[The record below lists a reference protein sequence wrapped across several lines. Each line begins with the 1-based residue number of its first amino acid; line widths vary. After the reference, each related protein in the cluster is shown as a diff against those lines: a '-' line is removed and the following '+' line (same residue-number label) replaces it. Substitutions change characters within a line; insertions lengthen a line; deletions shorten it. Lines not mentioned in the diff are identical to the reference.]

1 MTTITDNNLRLA
13 MVVSEFSDMRGS
25 IPEFLLNNCT
35 LVAVRGL
42 LGTRPGQPLFARR
55 RKFSSRCEYLSDATD
70 FFCVSFDHTFYT
82 VFPSSLSDLS
92 FLILLVY
99 RSFCFFFY
107 ALLTFLLFT
116 KQCFVFFLK
125 FCLLFSFF
133 SHLIS

>member
-13 MVVSEFSDMRGS
+13 MVVSEFFDMRGS
-25 IPEFLLNNCT
+25 IPEFLLNNCI

-42 LGTRPGQPLFARR
+42 LGTQPGQPLFARR

-70 FFCVSFDHTFYT
+70 FFCVSFDLTFYT

-116 KQCFVFFLK
+116 KQF
-125 FCLLFSFF
+125 LFSFWNF
-133 SHLIS
+133 ACIFLSFLI